1 MYILIVSCLLY
12 VGNSVYYQLCLTLA
26 HLCSCR
32 APLTLSH
39 LPPLTLSHLP
49 PLTLSHLPL
58 QLYVDTDDD
67 VRLARRIQRDVA
79 ERGRDIGGK

>member
-49 PLTLSHLPL
+49 L